1 MQVKPYNLFTTSG
14 SRLILFYFLTLF
26 ANRQTC
32 VMPMASAM
40 ATRTRMHASCDTH
53 TRKKTEE

>member
-32 VMPMASAM
+32 VMPMA
-40 ATRTRMHASCDTH
+40 TRTRMHASCDTH